1 MFTKN
6 VFKIFFGFIYAA
18 EVEIY
23 TWPFNIFVE
32 YINMNLGHILLT
44 ESIGWFFSFSPNIN
58 RTFCK
63 HKLETLVRQRVNMR
77 RLIWVCTFCLSPT
90 KNARHIWVKHR
101 IQMNRLIKFS
111 TFCAF
116 HTLDVQ
122 TVHTLISVY
131 ILSLLNMTSLKVGGN
146 LWNFGPGFK
155 CTALSDFFCICHF
168 LWPRLKCR
176 IYMYIIMCLYS
187 LHTFTVFGSII

>member
-1 MFTKN
+1 
-6 VFKIFFGFIYAA
+6 
-18 EVEIY
+18 
-23 TWPFNIFVE
+23 
-32 YINMNLGHILLT
+32 
-44 ESIGWFFSFSPNIN
+44 
-58 RTFCK
+58 
-63 HKLETLVRQRVNMR
+63 
-77 RLIWVCTFCLSPT
+77 
-90 KNARHIWVKHR
+90 
-101 IQMNRLIKFS
+101 MNRLIKFS

-131 ILSLLNMTSLKVGGN
+131 ILSLLNMTSLKVGGIC
-146 LWNFGPGFK
+146 GI
-155 CTALSDFFCICHF
+155 SDQASNAQPCQIFSAFAIF